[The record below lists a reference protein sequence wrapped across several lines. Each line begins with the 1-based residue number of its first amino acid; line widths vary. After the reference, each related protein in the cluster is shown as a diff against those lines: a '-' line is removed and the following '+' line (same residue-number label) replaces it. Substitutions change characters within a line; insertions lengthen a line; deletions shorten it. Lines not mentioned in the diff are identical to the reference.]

1 MHHLI
6 NDKIEAKTNEIIDK
20 DDQKL
25 TRDDLRNV
33 YKEIVDGEQLN
44 FVNQLKAEQDNL
56 KRQLDIERTRFEDI
70 IELKSKE

>member
-44 FVNQLKAEQDNL
+44 FVNQLRAEQDNL